1 MSEDKGITLYST
13 KELADMF
20 HKDVETIRRWIRSG
34 YLPARKMG
42 GTYYIEE
49 EVLKRVLRGEGQ
61 QGDNQ

>member
-13 KELADMF
+13 RQLADMF

-42 GTYYIEE
+42 GSYYIEE
-49 EVLKRVLRGEGQ
+49 EVLKRVLRGENPKE
-61 QGDNQ
+61 DNQ